1 MRQTLIRKGGSIW
14 PKIPASILAES
25 HCNIIGI
32 VVGSVVVELD
42 VVDLVV
48 VELAIIQLALVE
60 VGHTEDERDGSI
72 WPKITA
78 PSLSP
83 IS

>member
-1 MRQTLIRKGGSIW
+1 MRPTLIHNGGSIW

-48 VELAIIQLALVE
+48 VELEIIQLAMVE
-60 VGHTEDERDGSI
+60 VGDIKDERGGSI
-72 WPKITA
+72 WPKIPA